1 MSVKYKLVLRPDFSK
16 GAEKDAKK
24 YFAQMMSNG
33 NVSFDELCESIAEE
47 TALTS
52 ADVKSCLDRL
62 SRILARHLR
71 EGRNVQLG
79 ELGSMRLATG
89 SKGSQT
95 EKEFD
100 ASTMMKKPSVVYTPG
115 KILQDMRTKVTYER
129 VRPATPST
137 GGSDNGGG
145 DSESPDEI

>member
-1 MSVKYKLVLRPDFSK
+1 MSVKYKLVQRPDFSK
-16 GAEKDAKK
+16 GAAEGAKK
-24 YFAQMMSNG
+24 YFAQMLSNG
-33 NVSFDELCESIAEE
+33 TVSFDELCESIAEE

-52 ADVKSCLDRL
+52 ADVKSCFDRL
-62 SRILARHLR
+62 PRILSRHLK

-89 SKGSQT
+89 SKGSAT

-100 ASTMMKKPSVVYTPG
+100 AAVMMKKPSLVYTPG

-129 VRPATPST
+129 IKSATAPNS
-137 GGSDNGGG
+137 GSG